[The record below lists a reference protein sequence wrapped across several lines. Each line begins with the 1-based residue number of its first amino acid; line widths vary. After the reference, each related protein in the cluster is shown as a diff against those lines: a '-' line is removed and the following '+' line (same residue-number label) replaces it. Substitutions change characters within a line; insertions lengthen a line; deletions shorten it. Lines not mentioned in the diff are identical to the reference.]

1 MANEFTPIETQ
12 EAFDA
17 AIKARI
23 REMGPINVA
32 AVDEYRQTLS
42 RVEELSAQRD
52 DLNAAIAD
60 LEKIPIR
67 QETIEVCEFYDINPY
82 MLISSGCMLI
92 GTPHGN
98 KLVDQL
104 AEKKIPAAVI
114 GRATT
119 GNDRIIRS
127 GQETRFLEPAGSD
140 ELYKIYQ

>member
-1 MANEFTPIETQ
+1 
-12 EAFDA
+12 
-17 AIKARI
+17 
-23 REMGPINVA
+23 
-32 AVDEYRQTLS
+32 
-42 RVEELSAQRD
+42 
-52 DLNAAIAD
+52 
-60 LEKIPIR
+60 
-67 QETIEVCEFYDINPY
+67 
-82 MLISSGCMLI
+82 MLI